1 MPHLTSCPS
10 SRCPRCYPC
19 SSVLPLPEE
28 RSGSPTFTGSLLR
41 HAVLSDP
48 GEAARPLPFPR
59 TAVWSSDKLTSS
71 TLPQVSL
78 TGLHHFSLAAYGL
91 PHPCLRLTPAVTG
104 SRLKTRY
111 EMGWVGPFS
120 VALSATS
127 KPAPRGAQL
136 VEEPVTRT
144 PPHLEPIVP
153 NSGNRLRIKPFTSL
167 GAVNPV
173 DALGLRPT
181 QPMEARRPSV
191 RKATLSSSVSCP
203 S

>member
-1 MPHLTSCPS
+1 LAHNGSSRGEPQARCRACGSTVTLRYGTAYYGLLRFLGTMPHLTSCPS

-48 GEAARPLPFPR
+48 GEAAGPLPFPR
-59 TAVWSSDKLTSS
+59 TAVGSSDRLTSS

-91 PHPCLRLTPAVTG
+91 PHPCLRLTDAVTG
-104 SRLKTRY
+104 HRLKTRY

-127 KPAPRGAQL
+127 EPAPRGAL
-136 VEEPVTRT
+136 T
-144 PPHLEPIVP
+144 LC
-153 NSGNRLRIKPFTSL
+153 NYRII
-167 GAVNPV
+167 
-173 DALGLRPT
+173 
-181 QPMEARRPSV
+181 QPA
-191 RKATLSSSVSCP
+191 AA
-203 S
+203 

>member
-1 MPHLTSCPS
+1 MTFPLQGRFHPRAFPPRALLRFTGTMPHLTSCPS
-10 SRCPRCYPC
+10 FRCPRCYPC

-48 GEAARPLPFPR
+48 GEAACPLPFPR
-59 TAVWSSDKLTSS
+59 TVVWSSDQLTSS

-127 KPAPRGAQL
+127 EPAPRKP
-136 VEEPVTRT
+136 EP
-144 PPHLEPIVP
+144 P
-153 NSGNRLRIKPFTSL
+153 NILTENITNEVSDLY
-167 GAVNPV
+167 ANP
-173 DALGLRPT
+173 T
-181 QPMEARRPSV
+181 WFSV
-191 RKATLSSSVSCP
+191 QILP
-203 S
+203 